1 MPNILHLRL
10 LGGFEAGV
18 INAAGVSARDG
29 SMAGL
34 RAAAELPSA
43 KTQALLAFLACVRRR
58 HSRDTLAAMFWGD
71 SDEEAAKTSLRQ
83 ALTALRKPFD
93 TWLLIERDSVAFN
106 TAAPYALD
114 VEAFERGA
122 QGDLTARRAALGLYS
137 GELLKGF
144 VVRNASG
151 FEEWLVV
158 ERERLRHTAAGLLR
172 QVSEADALAGDFESA
187 AGHLRALVAHDPL
200 DEAAHCQLMLLLA
213 RSGQRAAGL
222 AQFEVCRS
230 TLQRELGVEPEPR
243 TRQLA
248 DRIRMAMSGVGGNID
263 RYADEGPLVDR
274 EAELAEVRR
283 LLLDPHCRMVTLTG
297 MGGTGKTRLALAAGR
312 ACGPWFLNGVVFVP
326 ANAAESPG
334 ALLDAI
340 AAALRFVFG
349 RGDPQAQLLAALRE
363 KELLLVL
370 DGLDRLAG
378 DEATLAF
385 LSRLLRDAPAVKI
398 LVASRERLRLQSE
411 WLFEV
416 KGLSK
421 DGARALFIRIARRVM
436 VDLDPDGPARAEI
449 ERVCGLVG
457 RLPLGIALAAP
468 LARLMS
474 CAEIAAALERGYGIL
489 TSSARDAP
497 ERHASLEAV
506 FNESWARLDP
516 FERRALAS
524 LAVFPADFSLEAG
537 AAVADASR
545 QVVSGLADKSLLQ
558 AASAGRFELHE
569 LVRQFV
575 RETYG
580 AAESDRA
587 RDRHCAWYAAFL
599 SRREPQLRGRMQK
612 DAADAIRAETEN
624 LRQMWSWAVE
634 RGNVEALGQACR
646 GMYWLWDTRGWY
658 AEIDILFA
666 AASEQVGER
675 AARTWAQL
683 VARRATALNR
693 TGRLV
698 EAGLL
703 LTDAAQAAAALG
715 DFGTQALAIRHLGY
729 GPLIQGDFER
739 ARDFIARS
747 LDLYRQAG
755 ELAGAA
761 DALIGLGIVE
771 SNLGRYDTA
780 RRHYQEA
787 ADILEEL
794 GDEQI
799 RAVAIGDIG
808 NVDYFTGR
816 LEDARR
822 RYRQATEIQ
831 RGYDDRRGMAI
842 NLNNTACI
850 ALELSDWEEAVE
862 MSRECIAV
870 FGDMGMR
877 EGVMHSTHN
886 LAVAALGLGELG
898 QAQAHLDTTL
908 GLALALEA
916 TPDGLDFL
924 VTGARLL
931 RTRGEKARAGLVLAG
946 VMGHP
951 AAMAR
956 SREAAE
962 RELATLGPAP
972 EAGPEAASFQDLVA
986 LCRA

>member
-1 MPNILHLRL
+1 MPNTLHLRL

-18 INAAGVSARDG
+18 IDAAGAPARDA
-29 SMAGL
+29 SVAAL

-43 KTQALLAFLACVRRR
+43 KTQALLAYLACVRRR

-71 SDEEAAKTSLRQ
+71 SDEEAAKASLRQ
-83 ALTALRKPFD
+83 ALAALRKPFD
-93 TWLLIERDSVAFN
+93 AWLLIERDSVAFN
-106 TAAPYALD
+106 TAASYALD
-114 VEAFERGA
+114 AEAFERGA
-122 QGDLTARRAALGLYS
+122 QGDLNARRAALGLYS

-144 VVRNASG
+144 VVRNAPG

-158 ERERLRHTAAGLLR
+158 ERERLRHIAVGLLR
-172 QVSEADALAGDFESA
+172 QVSEADALAGDFDSA
-187 AGHLRALVAHDPL
+187 ASHLRALVANDPL
-200 DEAAHCQLMLLLA
+200 DESAHRQLMLLLA

-222 AQFEVCRS
+222 AQFEACKVF
-230 TLQRELGVEPEPR
+230 LQRELGVEPEPR

-263 RYADEGPLVDR
+263 RYADDGPLVDR

-283 LLLDPHCRMVTLTG
+283 QLLDPHCRMLTLTG
-297 MGGTGKTRLALAAGR
+297 MGGTGKTRLSLAAAR

-326 ANAAESPG
+326 AGAAESPG

-385 LSRLLRDAPAVKI
+385 LSRLLREAPAVKI

-416 KGLSK
+416 RGLSR
-421 DGARALFIRIARRVM
+421 DGARMLFTRIARRVM
-436 VDLDPDGPARAEI
+436 ADLDPAGPARADI
-449 ERVCGLVG
+449 DRVCELVG
-457 RLPLGIALAAP
+457 NLPLGIALAAP

-489 TSSARDAP
+489 ASSVRDAP
-497 ERHASLEAV
+497 ERHASLEAA
-506 FNESWARLDP
+506 FNESWARLDAT
-516 FERRALAS
+516 ERRALAS

-545 QVVSGLADKSLLQ
+545 QVLSGLADKSLLQ
-558 AASAGRFELHE
+558 AASAGRFDLHE
-569 LVRQFV
+569 LVRQF
-575 RETYG
+575 
-580 AAESDRA
+580 ARA
-587 RDRHCAWYAAFL
+587 RLAPEEDARANNRHCDWYAAFL

-624 LRQMWSWAVE
+624 LRQMWAWAVGQ
-634 RGNVEALGQACR
+634 GNIDALGRACR
-646 GMYWLWDTRGWY
+646 GLYWLWDTRGWY
-658 AEIDILFA
+658 AEIDRLFA
-666 AASEQVGER
+666 DAAEQAGGAPR
-675 AARTWAQL
+675 IWAQL

-693 TGRLV
+693 MGRLA
-698 EAGLL
+698 EAGQALSE
-703 LTDAAQAAAALG
+703 AAQAAAALG
-715 DFGTQALAIRHLGY
+715 DFGTQALATRHLGY
-729 GPLIQGDFER
+729 GPLVQGDFER
-739 ARDFIARS
+739 ARDFIGRS

-771 SNLGRYDTA
+771 SNLGRYDIA

-822 RYRQATEIQ
+822 LYRQATDIQ
-831 RGYDDRRGMAI
+831 RKYDDRRGMAI
-842 NLNNTACI
+842 NLNNNACI
-850 ALELSDWEEAVE
+850 ALELSDWNDAIE

-908 GLALALEA
+908 DLALSLDA

-931 RTRGEKARAGLVLAG
+931 RARGDAARAAQVLAG
-946 VMGHP
+946 VTRHP

-956 SREAAE
+956 SREAAA
-962 RELATLGPAP
+962 RELATLDPAP
-972 EAGPEAASFQDLVA
+972 DAGPETPSFQDLVA

>member
-1 MPNILHLRL
+1 MPNTLQLRL
-10 LGGFEAGV
+10 LGGFEARVLDATG
-18 INAAGVSARDG
+18 APTRDA
-29 SMAGL
+29 S
-34 RAAAELPSA
+34 AAELPSA

-58 HSRDTLAAMFWGD
+58 HSRDTLAEMFWGD
-71 SDEEAAKTSLRQ
+71 SEEEAAKTSLRQ
-83 ALTALRKPFD
+83 ALTALRKHFD
-93 TWLLIERDSVAFN
+93 PWLLIERDSVAFN
-106 TAAPYALD
+106 MAAPYALD

-122 QGDLTARRAALGLYS
+122 HGDLNARRAALGLYS

-144 VVRNASG
+144 VVRNAPG

-158 ERERLRHTAAGLLR
+158 ERERLRHIAAGLLR
-172 QVSEADALAGDFESA
+172 QVSEAEALAGDFGA
-187 AGHLRALVAHDPL
+187 AADHLRALVAHDPL
-200 DEAAHCQLMLLLA
+200 DESAHRQLMLFLA

-222 AQFEVCRS
+222 AQFEACK
-230 TLQRELGVEPEPR
+230 TILQRELGVEPEPH

-248 DRIRMAMSGVGGNID
+248 DRIRMAMSGAGGNIE
-263 RYADEGPLVDR
+263 RYADDGPLVDR
-274 EAELAEVRR
+274 AAELAEVRR
-283 LLLDPHCRMVTLTG
+283 MLLDPHCRLLTLTG
-297 MGGTGKTRLALAAGR
+297 MGGTGKTRLGLAAAR
-312 ACGPWFLNGVVFVP
+312 ACVPWFLNGVVFVP
-326 ANAAESPG
+326 AGAAESPG

-349 RGDPQAQLLAALRE
+349 RGDPQTQLLDALRE

-378 DEATLAF
+378 DDATVAF
-385 LSRLLRDAPAVKI
+385 LSRLLRDAPALKV

-411 WLFEV
+411 WLYEV
-416 KGLSK
+416 KGLSEG
-421 DGARALFIRIARRVM
+421 GARALFARIARRVM
-436 VDLDPDGPARAEI
+436 VDLDPDGPARADI
-449 ERVCGLVG
+449 DRVCGRVG

-489 TSSARDAP
+489 TTSARDAP
-497 ERHASLEAV
+497 ERHASLEAA

-516 FERRALAS
+516 IERRALAALS
-524 LAVFPADFSLEAG
+524 IFLADFSLEAG
-537 AAVADASR
+537 AAVADAPR
-545 QVVSGLADKSLLQ
+545 PIVAGLADKSLLQ
-558 AASAGRFELHE
+558 AAVAGRFELHE
-569 LVRQFV
+569 LVRQ
-575 RETYG
+575 Y
-580 AAESDRA
+580 ARA
-587 RDRHCAWYAAFL
+587 RLAPAEAALASQRHCAWYAAFL

-612 DAADAIRAETEN
+612 EAADAIRAETEN
-624 LRQMWSWAVE
+624 LRQTWAWAV
-634 RGNVEALGQACR
+634 GHGDVAALGQACR
-646 GMYWLWDTRGWY
+646 GFYWLWDTRGWY
-658 AEIDILFA
+658 AEIDHLFSQA
-666 AASEQVGER
+666 AER
-675 AARTWAQL
+675 AGSAPRVRVQL
-683 VARRATALNR
+683 IARRGTALNR
-693 TGRLV
+693 LGRLA
-698 EAGLL
+698 EAGQL
-703 LTDAAQAAAALG
+703 LTDAAQTAAELG
-715 DFGTQALAIRHLGY
+715 DFATQALATRHLGY
-729 GPLIQGDFER
+729 GPLVQGDFER

-747 LDLYRQAG
+747 LELYRQAG

-771 SNLGRYDTA
+771 SNLGGYDVA

-816 LEDARR
+816 LEDARK

-831 RGYDDRRGMAI
+831 RDYDDRRGMAI

-850 ALELSDWEEAVE
+850 ALELSDWTDAIE

-886 LAVAALGLGELG
+886 LAVAALGLSELG
-898 QAQAHLDTTL
+898 QAQAYLDSTL
-908 GLALALEA
+908 DLALALDA
-916 TPDGLDFL
+916 TPDGLEFL

-931 RTRGEKARAGLVLAG
+931 KARGDKERAARVLNG
-946 VMGHP
+946 VARHP

-962 RELATLGPAP
+962 RELATLPIAP
-972 EAGPEAASFQDLVA
+972 DAGPEAPNFQDLVA

>member
-1 MPNILHLRL
+1 MANTLHLRL

-18 INAAGVSARDG
+18 IDAAGAPARDA
-29 SMAGL
+29 SV
-34 RAAAELPSA
+34 AELPSA
-43 KTQALLAFLACVRRR
+43 KTQALLAYLACVRRR

-83 ALTALRKPFD
+83 ALAALRKSFD
-93 TWLLIERDSVAFN
+93 AWLIIERDSVALN
-106 TAAPYALD
+106 PAAPYTLD
-114 VEAFERGA
+114 AEAFERGA
-122 QGDLTARRAALGLYS
+122 QGDLQARRAALGLYS
-137 GELLKGF
+137 GDLLKGF
-144 VVRNASG
+144 VVRNAPG

-158 ERERLRHTAAGLLR
+158 ERERLRHIAAGLQR
-172 QVSEADALAGDFESA
+172 QVSEADALAGDFDA
-187 AGHLRALVAHDPL
+187 AATHLRALVANDPL
-200 DEAAHCQLMLLLA
+200 DEAAHRQLMLLLA

-222 AQFEVCRS
+222 AQFEACK
-230 TLQRELGVEPEPR
+230 TILQRELGVEPEPR

-248 DRIRMAMSGVGGNID
+248 DRIRMAMSGLGGNID

-283 LLLDPHCRMVTLTG
+283 LLLDPHCRMLTLTG
-297 MGGTGKTRLALAAGR
+297 MGGTGKTRLGLAAAR

-326 ANAAESPG
+326 AGAAESPG

-340 AAALRFVFG
+340 ASALRFVFG
-349 RGDPQAQLLAALRE
+349 RGDPQTQLLDALRE

-378 DEATLAF
+378 DDATVAF
-385 LSRLLRDAPAVKI
+385 LSRLLRDAPALKV

-411 WLFEV
+411 WLYEV
-416 KGLSK
+416 KGLSEG
-421 DGARALFIRIARRVM
+421 GARALFARIARRVM
-436 VDLDPDGPARAEI
+436 VDLDPNGPARADI
-449 ERVCGLVG
+449 DRVCGRVG

-468 LARLMS
+468 LVRLMS
-474 CAEIAAALERGYGIL
+474 CAEIAGALERGYGIL
-489 TSSARDAP
+489 ASSARDAP
-497 ERHASLEAV
+497 ERHASLEAA

-516 FERRALAS
+516 IERRALAA
-524 LAVFPADFSLEAG
+524 LVVFPADFTLEA
-537 AAVADASR
+537 AEAVAGAPR
-545 QVVSGLADKSLLQ
+545 RVLSGLADKSLLQ

-569 LVRQFV
+569 LVRQFA
-575 RETYG
+575 RARLAPEE
-580 AAESDRA
+580 ADRA
-587 RDRHCAWYAAFL
+587 SQRHCAWYAAFL

-612 DAADAIRAETEN
+612 EAADAIRAETEN
-624 LRQMWSWAVE
+624 LRQTWAWAV
-634 RGNVEALGQACR
+634 GHADVDALGQACR
-646 GMYWLWDTRGWY
+646 GFYWLWDTRGWY
-658 AEIDILFA
+658 AEIDQLFA
-666 AASEQVGER
+666 QAAEQAGGAPR
-675 AARTWAQL
+675 IRAQL
-683 VARRATALNR
+683 ITRRATALNR
-693 TGRLV
+693 IGRFADAGALLA
-698 EAGLL
+698 EAESL
-703 LTDAAQAAAALG
+703 AAAVG
-715 DFGTQALAIRHLGY
+715 DAGTQALAMRHRCY
-729 GPLIQGDFER
+729 GPLVQGDFER

-771 SNLGRYDTA
+771 SNLGRYDIA

-787 ADILEEL
+787 ADILEDL

-822 RYRQATEIQ
+822 LYRQATDIQ
-831 RGYDDRRGMAI
+831 RKYDDRRGMAI
-842 NLNNTACI
+842 NLNNNACI
-850 ALELSDWEEAVE
+850 ALELSDWSDAIE

-886 LAVAALGLGELG
+886 LAAAALGLGELG

-908 GLALALEA
+908 DLALSLDA

-931 RTRGEKARAGLVLAG
+931 RARGDGARAAQVLAG
-946 VMGHP
+946 VTRHP

-962 RELATLGPAP
+962 RELATLAAAP
-972 EAGPEAASFQDLVA
+972 DGGAEPSSFQDLVA

>member
-1 MPNILHLRL
+1 MANTLHLRL

-18 INAAGVSARDG
+18 IDAAGAPARDA
-29 SMAGL
+29 SI
-34 RAAAELPSA
+34 AELPSA
-43 KTQALLAFLACVRRR
+43 KTQALLAYLACVRRR

-83 ALTALRKPFD
+83 ALAALRKSFD
-93 TWLLIERDSVAFN
+93 AWLIIERDSVSLN
-106 TAAPYALD
+106 PTAPYALD

-122 QGDLTARRAALGLYS
+122 QGDLQTRRTALGLYS

-144 VVRNASG
+144 VVRNAPG

-158 ERERLRHTAAGLLR
+158 ERERLRHIAAGLLR
-172 QVSEADALAGDFESA
+172 QVSEADVLAGDFDA
-187 AGHLRALVAHDPL
+187 AATHLRALVANDPL
-200 DEAAHCQLMLLLA
+200 DEAAHRQLMLLLA

-222 AQFEVCRS
+222 AQFEACK
-230 TLQRELGVEPEPR
+230 TILLHELGVEPEPR

-283 LLLDPHCRMVTLTG
+283 QLLDPHCRMLTLTG
-297 MGGTGKTRLALAAGR
+297 MGGTGKTRLGLAAAR

-326 ANAAESPG
+326 AGAAESPG

-349 RGDPQAQLLAALRE
+349 RGDPQAQLLDALRE

-378 DEATLAF
+378 DEATLVF
-385 LSRLLRDAPAVKI
+385 LSRLLREAPAVKI

-416 KGLSK
+416 RGLSK
-421 DGARALFIRIARRVM
+421 DGARALFARIARRVM
-436 VDLDPDGPARAEI
+436 ADVDPDGPARADI
-449 ERVCGLVG
+449 DRVCGLVG
-457 RLPLGIALAAP
+457 NLPLGIALAAP

-474 CAEIAAALERGYGIL
+474 CAEIAAALERGYGVL
-489 TSSARDAP
+489 ASSARDAP
-497 ERHASLEAV
+497 ERHASLEAA

-516 FERRALAS
+516 IERRALAS
-524 LAVFPADFSLEAG
+524 LAVFPADFTLEAA
-537 AAVADASR
+537 AAVADAPR
-545 QVVSGLADKSLLQ
+545 QVLSGLADKSLLQ

-569 LVRQFV
+569 LVRQFA
-575 RETYG
+575 RARLAPEE
-580 AAESDRA
+580 ADRA
-587 RDRHCAWYAAFL
+587 SQRHCAWYAAFL

-624 LRQMWSWAVE
+624 LRQMWAWAV
-634 RGNVEALGQACR
+634 GHGDVDALGQACR
-646 GMYWLWDTRGWY
+646 GFFWLWDTRGWY
-658 AEIDILFA
+658 TEIDSLFA
-666 AASEQVGER
+666 DAAEQAVGAPR
-675 AARTWAQL
+675 IRAQL
-683 VARRATALNR
+683 ITRRATALNR
-693 TGRLV
+693 IGRFADAGALLA
-698 EAGLL
+698 EAESL
-703 LTDAAQAAAALG
+703 AAAVG
-715 DFGTQALAIRHLGY
+715 DAGTQALAMRHRCY
-729 GPLIQGDFER
+729 GPLVQGDFER

-747 LDLYRQAG
+747 LELFRRAG
-755 ELAGAA
+755 ELGGTA
-761 DALIGLGIVE
+761 DALIGLGIVD
-771 SNLGRYDTA
+771 SNLGRYDEA
-780 RRHYQEA
+780 RRHHQEA

-816 LEDARR
+816 LEDARK

-831 RGYDDRRGMAI
+831 RDYDDRRGMAI

-850 ALELSDWEEAVE
+850 ALELSDWNDAIE

-898 QAQAHLDTTL
+898 QAQAQLDTTL
-908 GLALALEA
+908 DLALALDA

-931 RTRGEKARAGLVLAG
+931 RARGETARAARVLSG
-946 VMGHP
+946 VARHP

-962 RELATLGPAP
+962 RELATLANAP
-972 EAGPEAASFQDLVA
+972 DAGPEAPSFQELVA